1 MTESAAATHA
11 ESDDV
16 RLTDVMLAMDVV
28 DTLRH
33 EEALVAR
40 ALNDDERD
48 AVLLERVRAAY
59 QSQGIEV
66 SEATLTAG
74 VRALREREFQYEPP
88 PAGFR
93 TRLFRAW
100 VRRGRI
106 GRGFGLFGMVAA
118 LIGGGWYGFVELP
131 AERERVAAIASLNT
145 AIDVADVDLRT
156 LDRRR
161 LSLAEALETR
171 EPAPRSEIVSGAAAA
186 AFARADSALARA
198 ARSLRDASAL
208 TLTTR
213 YTEESFARTG
223 ASGQQQL
230 ANQQALLAAAS
241 SALDEVEAE
250 IAGIDALAGL
260 PERLARL
267 RDDAVALAEP
277 AAVDAEIE
285 ALYRGAVTALRQ
297 GDAATAIAQAD
308 EIEGLVG
315 ELQVAYDIS
324 VVSRQGEYSGVI
336 RAPNDNPNVDNYYLI
351 VEALGRDGRPI
362 TVSIRSEEDGA
373 VRSVRA
379 WGLRVSKP
387 VFDRIAAD
395 KADDGIIQGRRIGRK
410 DRGHLDP
417 DYTIAVQGGLIHDW

>member
-1 MTESAAATHA
+1 M
-11 ESDDV
+11 
-16 RLTDVMLAMDVV
+16 
-28 DTLRH
+28 
-33 EEALVAR
+33 
-40 ALNDDERD
+40 
-48 AVLLERVRAAY
+48 
-59 QSQGIEV
+59 
-66 SEATLTAG
+66 
-74 VRALREREFQYEPP
+74 P
-88 PAGFR
+88 
-93 TRLFRAW
+93 
-100 VRRGRI
+100 
-106 GRGFGLFGMVAA
+106 
-118 LIGGGWYGFVELP
+118 
-131 AERERVAAIASLNT
+131 AIASLNT

-171 EPAPRSEIVSGAAAA
+171 KPAPRSEIVGGAAAA

-230 ANQQALLAAAS
+230 ANQQALLAAAT

-277 AAVDAEIE
+277 AAVDAEIA

-308 EIEGLVG
+308 EIESLVG